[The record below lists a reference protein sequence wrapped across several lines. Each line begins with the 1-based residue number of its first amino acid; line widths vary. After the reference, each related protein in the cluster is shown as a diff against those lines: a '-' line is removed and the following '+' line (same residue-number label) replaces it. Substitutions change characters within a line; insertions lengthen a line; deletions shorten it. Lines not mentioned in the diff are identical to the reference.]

1 MIPLPNGYR
10 FEAESLKLQGFRIE
24 SWNKAD
30 ASGGKMIATRHAHKA
45 EGTAYGT
52 FNGEDG
58 TYRVEVGY
66 YDENDGQA
74 RANVTV
80 AGQTTKFRFDKD
92 LDSRLPTPDTK
103 ATHIT
108 HKSIDLKKGDPFSIF
123 GKANGAE
130 FARFDHI
137 DFIRTDANG
146 DVNAAPAPEPTPAPA
161 PAPEPTPAPVPEPTP
176 APAPTPA
183 PSGSAG
189 FQAFEAE
196 VARLVNAFRMENGR
210 KELKIKDSLNNAA
223 EKHSVD
229 MALNDFFSHTGSDG
243 SRVGA
248 RVSEEGYNW
257 RAVGENIAAGQNTP
271 QKVVDA
277 WKGSSGH
284 RANMLNDMWQDMG
297 IDYAYLANDAG
308 KVNANHYW
316 TNVFG
321 VGTEMLLT

>member
-1 MIPLPNGYR
+1 MTPLSNGYR
-10 FEAESLKLQGFRIE
+10 YEAESLTLRGFRIE
-24 SWNKAD
+24 SWKNAD
-30 ASGGKMIATRHAHKA
+30 ASDGKLIATQHAHNA
-45 EGTAYGT
+45 TGSAYGR
-52 FNGEDG
+52 FNGDDG
-58 TYRVEVGY
+58 TYRVVVGY
-66 YDENDGQA
+66 YDENDGQSGA
-74 RANVTV
+74 AVTV

-92 LDSRLPTPDTK
+92 LDSRLPTSETK
-103 ATHIT
+103 ATHVT

-130 FARFDHI
+130 FARFDYI
-137 DFIRTDANG
+137 DFIRTDG
-146 DVNAAPAPEPTPAPA
+146 DATAAPAPAPTPAPA
-161 PAPEPTPAPVPEPTP
+161 PAPA
-176 APAPTPA
+176 PA

-196 VARLVNAFRMENGR
+196 VVRLVNAFRAENGK
-210 KELKIKDSLNNAA
+210 KELKVKESLNNAA
-223 EKHSVD
+223 EKHSLD

-257 RAVGENIAAGQNTP
+257 RGVGENIAAGQNTP

-297 IDYAYLANDAG
+297 VDYAYLANDTG
-308 KVNANHYW
+308 KVNYNHYW

>member
-30 ASGGKMIATRHAHKA
+30 ASGGKMIATRHAHNA

-103 ATHIT
+103 ATHVT
-108 HKSIDLKKGDPFSIF
+108 HKSIDLEKGDPFSIF

-130 FARFDHI
+130 FARFDYI
-137 DFIRTDANG
+137 DFIRTDG
-146 DVNAAPAPEPTPAPA
+146 DATAAPAPA
-161 PAPEPTPAPVPEPTP
+161 PAPTPTPT
-176 APAPTPA
+176 

-189 FQAFEAE
+189 FQSFEAE

-277 WKGSSGH
+277 WKASSGH

-297 IDYAYLANDAG
+297 IDYAYLANDTG